1 MKDKSFQSALPEAM
15 YVYPVDSSVELP
27 SRWTQYAPAAKSI
40 IGEKLDIDGKREQ
53 WLGDFNWVFDVA
65 P

>member
-1 MKDKSFQSALPEAM
+1 MD
-15 YVYPVDSSVELP
+15 VYPVDSSVELP